1 MNSHKAQAQ
10 IAFPAVDLPPDE
22 DAAQIIQQTA
32 ARLLDVADEVARGE
46 AGRAEV
52 AEAVAEAR
60 GAVVRAFG
68 PKPKAKAGEGG
79 KWKMLE
85 RLQGD
90 LGRPIH
96 REELAAVA
104 EIDEW
109 ARRVRELR
117 VEDGFDIEY
126 LGDDLYVLWTATPDE
141 EKARSWRTANT
152 IRGEDLS
159 VTDKLKAFFKAN
171 VGRVVRRDQL
181 DYVANKKKE
190 ATRRTRELRDE
201 QGWPILSHVDD
212 PNLRLGEYMLISGDP
227 SDFSDP
233 NQREYP
239 IDVRAA
245 VFKRDGYR
253 CQECK
258 RTRED
263 ALAAGDTRFILEA
276 DHIVGVAD
284 PAELTDEEK
293 ADIDNFRTLCHTCH
307 AKKTGRF
314 QKEQRGRRRKSAK
327 A

>member
-1 MNSHKAQAQ
+1 MSSRKAQAQ
-10 IAFPAVDLPPDE
+10 TVLLPVDLPQDE
-22 DAAQIIQQTA
+22 GAAQIIREA
-32 ARLLDVADEVARGE
+32 AAHLLDVADEVARGE
-46 AGRAEV
+46 AGRGEV

-85 RLQGD
+85 RLKGD

-96 REELAAVA
+96 REELAAIA

-117 VEDGFDIEY
+117 VEHGFDVEY
-126 LGDDLYVLWTATPDE
+126 LGDDLYVLWSAMPDE
-141 EKARSWRTANT
+141 EKAQSWRTANT

-181 DYVANKKKE
+181 DYVADKKKE

-201 QGWPILSHVDD
+201 KGWPIISHIDD
-212 PNLRLGEYMLISGDP
+212 PNLRPGEYMLISDDP
-227 SDFSDP
+227 KDFADP

-239 IDVRAA
+239 VEVRAA

-293 ADIDNFRTLCHTCH
+293 ADSDNFRTLCHTCH

-314 QKEQRGRRRKSAK
+314 QREQRGRRRSGAK
-327 A
+327 G

>member
-1 MNSHKAQAQ
+1 VNSPKAQAQ
-10 IAFPAVDLPPDE
+10 IAFPAVALPPDE
-22 DAAQIIQQTA
+22 DAAQIIQQAA
-32 ARLLDVADEVARGE
+32 ARLLGVADEVARGE

-52 AEAVAEAR
+52 AKAVAEAR

-85 RLQGD
+85 RLKAD

-141 EKARSWRTANT
+141 EKARSWRTANS
-152 IRGEDLS
+152 IRGMDLS
-159 VTDKLKAFFKAN
+159 VVEKLKAFFKAN

-201 QGWPILSHVDD
+201 KGWPILSHVDD
-212 PNLRLGEYMLISGDP
+212 PNLRLGEYMLISDDP
-227 SDFSDP
+227 KDFADP

-239 IDVRAA
+239 VELRAA

-314 QKEQRGRRRKSAK
+314 QKEQRGRRRKGAK
-327 A
+327 P